1 MENKPHKLFISHSSK
16 DAEYMKAFVDL
27 LVAIGVHKNQIT
39 CTSVPQCNIPV
50 GCNIYDWLAKQFQTS
65 DLHVVYAFSDNYY
78 SSVATLNE
86 MGAAWVM
93 RCKWTGL
100 LLPGFIFDK
109 LAGCIDKNQ
118 ICIKLD
124 DPDIITLK
132 QRLRQFRD
140 DIIKEFGL
148 ESINEDEWEEKRD
161 DFLDKIRII
170 AQKKNIEITSSES
183 VNESNKTK
191 GKTRFDAPVAQRQE
205 IDLLKDYTPFS
216 KVKPII
222 SCGDEKVARIATFED
237 CFDMEVDISN
247 VTKRDMREFAMALM
261 KYIPCDNWTGFFDA
275 GYAIEFDA
283 FASGAIKKVQLEIK
297 NDTGVKIID
306 EENDVRI
313 GGGHFKYRFRDKVRN
328 REALEKISE
337 VCFTV
342 FFAESYI
349 DGEKGRLSIRN
360 LKVTP
365 AYE

>member
-1 MENKPHKLFISHSSK
+1 M
-16 DAEYMKAFVDL
+16 
-27 LVAIGVHKNQIT
+27 
-39 CTSVPQCNIPV
+39 
-50 GCNIYDWLAKQFQTS
+50 
-65 DLHVVYAFSDNYY
+65 
-78 SSVATLNE
+78 
-86 MGAAWVM
+86 
-93 RCKWTGL
+93 
-100 LLPGFIFDK
+100 PGFTFNQ

-124 DPDIITLK
+124 DSDIK
-132 QRLRQFRD
+132 QRLREFRNG
-140 DIIKEFGL
+140 IIKEFGL
-148 ESINEDEWEEKRD
+148 ESIDEDEWEVKRD
-161 DFLDKIRII
+161 EFLDKIKII
-170 AQKKNIEITSSES
+170 AQQKNVKTTPSNP
-183 VNESNKTK
+183 VNGLDNTKTE
-191 GKTRFDAPVAQRQE
+191 TRFDAPVAQRQE

-222 SCGDEKVARIATFED
+222 SCGDEKVARIATFAD
-237 CFDMEVDISN
+237 CFDMDVDISN
-247 VTKRDMREFAMALM
+247 VTKRDMGEFAMALM

-283 FASGAIKKVQLEIK
+283 AATGAIKKVQLETK

-306 EENDVRI
+306 EENDVSN

-328 REALEKISE
+328 GEALEKISE

>member
-1 MENKPHKLFISHSSK
+1 M
-16 DAEYMKAFVDL
+16 
-27 LVAIGVHKNQIT
+27 HKNQIT

-100 LLPGFIFDK
+100 LLPGFTFNQ

-161 DFLDKIRII
+161 DFLDKIKII
-170 AQKKNIEITSSES
+170 AQQKNVKTTPSNPVTSAEKKYLVYYDERWDCKLFLNYKTVDRADEESVINKVSADLNVDKSQINCRYISSKVQEKYSESHQENRIYNHRLYEIKIQVFPEDEQKENFVVNGRHYYWMSISDMERDPNIVKKNLDVIDFVKES
-183 VNESNKTK
+183 MH
-191 GKTRFDAPVAQRQE
+191 A
-205 IDLLKDYTPFS
+205 
-216 KVKPII
+216 
-222 SCGDEKVARIATFED
+222 
-237 CFDMEVDISN
+237 
-247 VTKRDMREFAMALM
+247 
-261 KYIPCDNWTGFFDA
+261 
-275 GYAIEFDA
+275 
-283 FASGAIKKVQLEIK
+283 
-297 NDTGVKIID
+297 
-306 EENDVRI
+306 
-313 GGGHFKYRFRDKVRN
+313 
-328 REALEKISE
+328 
-337 VCFTV
+337 
-342 FFAESYI
+342 
-349 DGEKGRLSIRN
+349 
-360 LKVTP
+360 
-365 AYE
+365 